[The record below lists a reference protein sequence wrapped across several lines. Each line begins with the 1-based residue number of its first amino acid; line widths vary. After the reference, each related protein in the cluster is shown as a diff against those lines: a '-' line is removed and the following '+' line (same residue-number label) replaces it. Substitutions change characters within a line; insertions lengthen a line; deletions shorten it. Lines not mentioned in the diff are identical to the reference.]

1 MNSREKSATPEK
13 MNKFQTLIAERKAQ
27 AKAQKPEKTPI
38 ISNNDKKAER
48 LIRKEQPTSVTRSQ
62 ARKIAVLRMKA
73 LNVKYDT
80 YQDE

>member
-1 MNSREKSATPEK
+1 MNSREKSAPPEK
-13 MNKFQTLIAERKAQ
+13 MNKFQTLIAEKKAQ
-27 AKAQKPEKTPI
+27 AKAQKTEKTPV

-48 LIRKEQPTSVTRSQ
+48 LLRKEQSISVTRSQ

-73 LNVKYDT
+73 LNVKYDN